1 MQKPVLIIMAA
12 GMGSRY
18 GGLKQIDPVDE
29 YGNLI
34 IDFSIYDAIQAGFEK
49 IIFVIKREI
58 EADFKQVIGNRIS
71 KRVNVEYVYQE
82 LDKLPAGYN
91 VPEGRKKPWGTA
103 HAVLCCKDVVM
114 SPFAVIN
121 SDDYYGP
128 DAYRMLYDYLVDDS
142 IEKDRFGMVL
152 VGYTLRNTLTENGYV
167 SRGICKVGDDDT
179 LLSINEITHIE
190 KVGEDAKY
198 TLDDGKSYQPLSGD
212 SVASMN
218 IWGFKRRF
226 LDELEAIFPKFLDRT
241 YEQNPLKGEYYLPVA
256 VDEVIKGSNAKVQV
270 LHTADKWYGVTYADD
285 KPTVVA
291 GIRKLKDD
299 GVYPEKLWE

>member
-49 IIFVIKREI
+49 IIFVIKQEI

-82 LDKLPAGYN
+82 LDKLPAGYS

-128 DAYRMLYDYLVDDS
+128 EAYRMLYDYLVDDS

-167 SRGICKVGDDDT
+167 SRGICKVSDDDT
-179 LLSINEITHIE
+179 LLSINELTHIE
-190 KVGEDAKY
+190 KVGDDAKY
-198 TLDDGKSYQPLSGD
+198 TLDDGKSFQPLSGG

-226 LDELEAIFPKFLDRT
+226 LDELEVLFPKFLDRT

-256 VDEVIKGSNAKVQV
+256 VDEVIKGANAKVKV